1 MLCLYSCGQK
11 CQPALF
17 KPKIKRVCANFGM
30 VATVHSICELGV
42 IACSSEER
50 EKFRRENENVYWTMI
65 YHSIP
70 LFA

>member
-1 MLCLYSCGQK
+1 MREKKGKKKPTYCLCNGENTGE
-11 CQPALF
+11 A
-17 KPKIKRVCANFGM
+17 I
-30 VATVHSICELGV
+30 V

-65 YHSIP
+65 YHLIP